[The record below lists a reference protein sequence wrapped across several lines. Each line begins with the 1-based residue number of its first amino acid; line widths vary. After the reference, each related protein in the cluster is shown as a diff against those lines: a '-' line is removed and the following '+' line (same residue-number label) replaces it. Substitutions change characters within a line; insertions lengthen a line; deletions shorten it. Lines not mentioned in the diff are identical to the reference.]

1 MKTMTT
7 KRIEQAR
14 AVMTALRKAGATLVR
29 HRKEF
34 NIDYRAPKLI
44 VTPGVR
50 ARLESLKLPIY
61 LELMGEEL
69 VVWFDR
75 YARQKKEGA
84 YRG

>member
-1 MKTMTT
+1 MRTMT
-7 KRIEQAR
+7 KDFKQAQ

-44 VTPGVR
+44 VTPEVR

-61 LELMGEEL
+61 VELMGEE
-69 VVWFDR
+69 VVAWFDR
-75 YARQKKEGA
+75 YARAKKEGA